1 MQPQPPQQVLYFIG
15 ALYSRAHLLV
25 QAKKLCA
32 HRIAPLDMESA
43 SYPFEDT
50 HYYDEEMG
58 AGQQRHFFSFARLM
72 SPGRLAAL
80 KIICN
85 EIEDALAVN
94 GKRKVN
100 LDVGYMDFHKLVLAS
115 AKYNGQ
121 KVYLDLGIYADTTLV
136 FESGA
141 FRALENTFPD
151 FSSST
156 YHSDFLRFRQRYKEL
171 LKTHAH

>member
-1 MQPQPPQQVLYFIG
+1 MQPQPPQPVLYFIG

-121 KVYLDLGIYADTTLV
+121 KIYLSRGIYADPTLH
-136 FESGA
+136 
-141 FRALENTFPD
+141 FRNGRFVPYPTAFPD
-151 FSSST
+151 FKDER
-156 YHSDFLRFRQRYKEL
+156 YYDFLLEIRRLYKQAM
-171 LKTHAH
+171 KP